1 VKERE
6 AVVSGP
12 AENLV
17 PGDGA
22 AVRTAEAEGVEPG
35 EDAVATDE
43 RELLVGE
50 LRVEEIIDR
59 ALLLGG
65 KSAMAGAFASVVAG
79 PMPAGAPGSGLPG
92 GESAGEEASVDGGL
106 WGVEC
111 LGDVR
116 EGLAGFVAADGISE
130 IPAHGHEEVFALRLY
145 QPSARRVYQPAA
157 LP

>member
-92 GESAGEEASVDGGL
+92 GS
-106 WGVEC
+106 
-111 LGDVR
+111 
-116 EGLAGFVAADGISE
+116 
-130 IPAHGHEEVFALRLY
+130 P
-145 QPSARRVYQPAA
+145 PARRRR
-157 LP
+157 